1 MMILFLK
8 LSVPLEKIDIAA
20 KKARHL
26 FAYREFVFPIKQC
39 RKYSL

>member
-8 LSVPLEKIDIAA
+8 LNIPLEKIDIAA

-26 FAYREFVFPIKQC
+26 FVYREFVFPIKQC